1 MKPKTIL
8 HITGMGCAKYGGL
21 ENYFVELIR
30 LCNQHQYKT
39 VLQYESS
46 PEVDAYLTD
55 LKDLHAELLV
65 RPVNTNPPQALFTLI
80 RLLGTIRPE
89 IIHTH
94 FVNRYVLLLAPL
106 IARLFGVKKCIS
118 SVHLVPRKLTPA
130 AYNRYDRV
138 LPVSNLVRDALIQG
152 GVAAG
157 RLTTHYL
164 GLFGERTLSGQKKRR
179 LREQYAIPEQAVVLA
194 CIAFDH
200 EVKGVDV
207 LLQALARVV
216 RKDKQKNLQLVVVGI
231 DPERSQLPGLADEL
245 GISRLVHWPGI
256 RDQAWQILNVA
267 DIYVQPSRSEGLPFA
282 VMEAMAMK
290 LPVVCTRTGSIEA
303 VVDGVTGIVAEPA
316 DPDSLATA
324 IERILAM
331 AARWPEM
338 GEAGYRRFRE
348 LFYGP
353 ESIKKMVKHYLI

>member
-1 MKPKTIL
+1 MHPKTIL
-8 HITGMGCAKYGGL
+8 HITGMGGAKYGGL
-21 ENYFVELIR
+21 ENYFVQLTR
-30 LCNQHQYKT
+30 LCNQHRYKT
-39 VLQYESS
+39 VFQYESL
-46 PEVDAYLTD
+46 PEVTAYLND
-55 LKDLHAELLV
+55 LKDLHAKLLV
-65 RPVNTNPPQALFTLI
+65 RPVNTNPLQALFTLV
-80 RLLGTIRPE
+80 RLLGTVRPE

-94 FVNRYVLLLAPL
+94 FVNRYALLLTPL
-106 IARLFGVKKCIS
+106 VARLFGVRKCIS
-118 SVHLVPRKLTPA
+118 SVHLVPCKLWPA
-130 AYNRYDRV
+130 AYNRYDRI

-152 GVAAG
+152 GVAAN

-164 GLFGERTLSGQKKRR
+164 GLFGEHTPSGQKKGR

-207 LLQALARVV
+207 LFKALARIV
-216 RKDKQKNLQLVVVGI
+216 RQDKQKNLHLVVVGI
-231 DPERSQLPGLADEL
+231 DPEQSQLPGLADEL

-256 RDQAWQILNVA
+256 RDQAWRILNVA

-303 VVDGVTGIVAEPA
+303 VVDRVTGIVAEPD
-316 DPDSLATA
+316 DPGSLATA
-324 IERILAM
+324 IERLLAM
-331 AARWPEM
+331 AGQWPQM

-353 ESIKKMVKHYLI
+353 ESVKKMMSHYII

>member
-21 ENYFVELIR
+21 ENYLVRLIN

-39 VLQYESS
+39 VLQYESL
-46 PEVDAYLTD
+46 PEAGEYLDD
-55 LKDLHAELLV
+55 LKGLHAELVV
-65 RPVNTNPPQALFTLI
+65 RPVNTNPPQALFNLV
-80 RLLGTIRPE
+80 RLLAMIRPE

-94 FVNRYVLLLAPL
+94 FVNRYALLLVPL
-106 IARLFGVKKCIS
+106 LARLFSVRKCIS
-118 SVHLVPRKLTPA
+118 SVHLVPHKLTPA

-138 LPVSNLVRDALIQG
+138 LPVSNLVRDALVQG
-152 GVAAG
+152 GVAAN

-164 GLFGERTLSGQKKRR
+164 GLFGERTPSGQKKQQ

-216 RKDKQKNLQLVVVGI
+216 RKDNWKNLHLVVVGI
-231 DPERSQLPGLADEL
+231 EPGQSQLPGLADEL

-256 RDQAWQILNVA
+256 CDQAWQILNVA

-282 VMEAMAMK
+282 IMEAMAMK

-303 VVDGVTGIVAEPA
+303 VIDRVTGMVAEPA
-316 DPDSLATA
+316 DPDSLAMA
-324 IERILAM
+324 IEKLLAM
-331 AARWPEM
+331 TAQWPEM
-338 GEAGYRRFRE
+338 GEAGYQRFRQ

-353 ESIKKMVKHYLI
+353 ESIKKMLDHYL